1 MSWSKSPKKTGNA
14 SVSNERLRDGNRLAG
29 KGLMSSISPL
39 LPTQAGQTQMPA
51 RAPPWSLS
59 PITQLGMSVSF
70 KIEREIDVD
79 FTFIPHCLQ
88 KTVCWPVAVSIHFW
102 LDLCP
107 SWDWRADHESTNPF
121 SMVPGPASIQPLLAV
136 VLGLR
141 KTSSDNLL
149 ITPKL
154 ALPAFALFLL
164 YPFEGGC
171 QQRYWPKKKCVVWS
185 EKVTFLTEKGVV
197 FCLSTRGLLRHDLW
211 PRLGVQTRTSNKRL
225 WG

>member
-107 SWDWRADHESTNPF
+107 SWDWRADHESANPF

-154 ALPAFALFLL
+154 ALPAFALFPPVSLWREL
-164 YPFEGGC
+164 SAEILT
-171 QQRYWPKKKCVVWS
+171 KKKMCGLKWESNFPYREGSRFLLVNTWS
-185 EKVTFLTEKGVV
+185 TKT
-197 FCLSTRGLLRHDLW
+197 W
-211 PRLGVQTRTSNKRL
+211 PLASARCANTHIK
-225 WG
+225 